1 MEQDIVNH
9 SAYKEE
15 LKRWL
20 KISVLLFLAVL
31 FVLVILQVRQMTRL
45 ENVRERLNSM
55 QKKAQPL
62 NALLDQKGSLKKE
75 VEQLQTKLNKIDK
88 HKNNPKN
95 PVAALTHLS
104 TLISDDL
111 NVQSIDIQKNT
122 FSLQGTC
129 KNTQQALVFAQK
141 MSQFPEFTKV
151 SLTNLSPESGAFVF
165 NINGTL
171 TLVS

>member
-1 MEQDIVNH
+1 MNQNVVNPSVH
-9 SAYKEE
+9 KEE

-45 ENVRERLNSM
+45 ENLQERLQTM

-62 NALLDQKGSLKKE
+62 NTLLEQKGLYKKE
-75 VEQLQTKLNKIDK
+75 LNQLQTKYNKINK

-104 TLISDDL
+104 TLISDD
-111 NVQSIDIQKNT
+111 VKIHTVAIKKKT
-122 FSLQGTC
+122 FSLQGAC
-129 KNTQQALVFAQK
+129 KNTQQAMTFAQNMAK
-141 MSQFPEFTKV
+141 FPEFTKV
-151 SLTNLSPESGAFVF
+151 TLTDLSPDSDAFVF

-171 TLVS
+171 TL